1 MPIGLMRIRHTSLS
15 EFRLYCKYLKLW
27 FLINLV
33 DAFLIFLCTIV
44 MAVLKDE
51 LFLLCHVVAND
62 VAYNSCLLCFLKCI
76 LIIIVRRV

>member
-27 FLINLV
+27 GLINLD
-33 DAFLIFLCTIV
+33 DAFLFLCTIV

-51 LFLLCHVVAND
+51 LFLLCHVVA
-62 VAYNSCLLCFLKCI
+62 YNSCLLCFLKCI